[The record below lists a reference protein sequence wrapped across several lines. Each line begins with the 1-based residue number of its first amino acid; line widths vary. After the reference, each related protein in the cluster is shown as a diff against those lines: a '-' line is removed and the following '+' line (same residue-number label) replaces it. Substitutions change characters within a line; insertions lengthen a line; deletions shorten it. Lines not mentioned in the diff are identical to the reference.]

1 MARITHPYPQPGTV
15 NDRVGTQD
23 GPVVFIDG
31 FAEVDLTDK
40 PILHAFY
47 VQHGYGI
54 DYDLDEVADT
64 VDINVPIGALTI
76 RELRKVASDN
86 GVDIPKDLRLKDDI
100 LEHVETT
107 LAERKIVAD
116 GGVVQKT
123 LEVVHTEE
131 HPFGILPEVD
141 PTSYDPDSIPLD
153 ATPED

>member
-40 PILHAFY
+40 PILHSFY

-54 DYDLDEVADT
+54 DYDLDEVAED

-76 RELRKVASDN
+76 KELRKVAADN
-86 GVDIPKDLRLKDDI
+86 GVEIPKDLRLKDDI
-100 LEHVETT
+100 LELVETT
-107 LAERKIVAD
+107 LAERKIIAD
-116 GGVVQKT
+116 GGVVEAT
-123 LEVVHTEE
+123 LEVVHTQD
-131 HPFGILPEVD
+131 HPFGILPEFDPENPIRESVPLD
-141 PTSYDPDSIPLD
+141 PT
-153 ATPED
+153 ED